1 MEPNFAFV
9 EGQWNFYASRC
20 MEHPDKEVKVNLVA
34 SLLSNFFTLGEV
46 NISVGFPLQTTLSR
60 SANIY

>member
-1 MEPNFAFV
+1 
-9 EGQWNFYASRC
+9 

-34 SLLSNFFTLGEV
+34 FLLSNFFTLGEV